1 MLCKVFL
8 LLLLR
13 CGHGRFLRIFQVWPV
28 NAPMWKAPSPG
39 FLHQPCSAE
48 RLSTPLFR
56 AWRLAYWQTHILEY
70 VTPAYDPWSSSASIT
85 VANETP
91 VEGTSLQWNR
101 YRTLSS
107 EICCRNHDLS
117 QAEPQVRATPAAWGG
132 EVIAKR
138 SLRPYLTPRLSPK
151 HIAATGRSMI

>member
-48 RLSTPLFR
+48 RLSTSLFR

-70 VTPAYDPWSSSASIT
+70 VTPTYGPWSSSASIT

-91 VEGTSLQWNR
+91 VEGTVPQCHRLGIYVKNYFHVLFLIQRQLALASHLAL
-101 YRTLSS
+101 T
-107 EICCRNHDLS
+107 S
-117 QAEPQVRATPAAWGG
+117 QRESGQA
-132 EVIAKR
+132 
-138 SLRPYLTPRLSPK
+138 
-151 HIAATGRSMI
+151 